1 MSIHEYFNR
10 KHTEWSI
17 TGFLNEIKVAWQE
30 SSGFL
35 VIHVFRPSNK
45 TNTGAQEPKTDQEIA
60 KKWEN
65 ERTHKQVHIHQP
77 TINGTVTAI
86 GIVGTGTISGGTFG
100 VETSKKKRNQE
111 DYHEE
116 LQRKQARIDGEN
128 LQPIYNVQVP
138 PPRVVTPPHPRNC
151 TFDEYVDGECI
162 DDDDVFEES
171 QPINWEFDEPM
182 PTWLSKVIERQ
193 KSLTSQT
200 DLSARFKSPIW
211 WRIIDASDPNIVS
224 DLLTEADMSELIAV
238 FSSALNAGHPTEG
251 WTILEPI
258 AERCLQTLSKVSVD
272 NLAFLHF
279 VAFYLINECF
289 DSKLDN
295 DQLCKIG
302 KIVQLEGTHGAILE
316 IQKMEKPELLVKEED
331 YLNPDVQY
339 ILDLIRFTC
348 EMLAKNI
355 PQRKNS
361 ERDIDIFIK
370 RHIFSGE
377 MVSRASRDR
386 RAVAVDAP
394 ETTEGYH
401 MDWMF
406 TKHDL
411 AKDLP
416 YGREF
421 SLCERTG
428 SRIDN
433 ERKILS
439 NTLKAQKTLR
449 DMHRTLIETISAEGG
464 GMLSKQVLRA
474 TTKLLMPGFLSHCF
488 FIRAFLVV
496 YIGGFYS
503 SVNLADLDI
512 PTTYSELGSVI
523 RISRIMLQVK
533 KLLNLTVCRFKLMK
547 DRAEKE
553 KFAGGRVI
561 VNARLQEYR
570 SPQKA
575 KNSKQERPVG
585 I

>member
-1 MSIHEYFNR
+1 MARFLLDKYR
-10 KHTEWSI
+10 K
-17 TGFLNEIKVAWQE
+17 
-30 SSGFL
+30 
-35 VIHVFRPSNK
+35 
-45 TNTGAQEPKTDQEIA
+45 EPKTDQEIA

-138 PPRVVTPPHPRNC
+138 PPRVVTPPHPRVLSSPKPQEMKLKGMNLAQISG
-151 TFDEYVDGECI
+151 TLRT
-162 DDDDVFEES
+162 
-171 QPINWEFDEPM
+171 PINWEFDEPM

-258 AERCLQTLSKVSVD
+258 AERCLQTLSK
-272 NLAFLHF
+272 
-279 VAFYLINECF
+279 
-289 DSKLDN
+289 LDN

-370 RHIFSGE
+370 RHIFSCLDNILDSHSVKWYQG
-377 MVSRASRDR
+377 
-386 RAVAVDAP
+386 
-394 ETTEGYH
+394 
-401 MDWMF
+401 
-406 TKHDL
+406 
-411 AKDLP
+411 LP
-416 YGREF
+416 G
-421 SLCERTG
+421 
-428 SRIDN
+428 I
-433 ERKILS
+433 
-439 NTLKAQKTLR
+439 
-449 DMHRTLIETISAEGG
+449 
-464 GMLSKQVLRA
+464 V
-474 TTKLLMPGFLSHCF
+474 
-488 FIRAFLVV
+488 
-496 YIGGFYS
+496 
-503 SVNLADLDI
+503 
-512 PTTYSELGSVI
+512 EL
-523 RISRIMLQVK
+523 
-533 KLLNLTVCRFKLMK
+533 
-547 DRAEKE
+547 
-553 KFAGGRVI
+553 
-561 VNARLQEYR
+561 
-570 SPQKA
+570 
-575 KNSKQERPVG
+575 
-585 I
+585 